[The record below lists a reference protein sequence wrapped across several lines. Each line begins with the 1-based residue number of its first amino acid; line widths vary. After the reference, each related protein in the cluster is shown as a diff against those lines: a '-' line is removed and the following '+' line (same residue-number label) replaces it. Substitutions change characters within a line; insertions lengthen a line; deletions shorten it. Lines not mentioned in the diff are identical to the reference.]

1 MAWNSIQKKCLYR
14 TMWRI
19 LFKGPILIN
28 VYLLSSLLKVFSL
41 VLLLHL
47 CKICY
52 LEKPC
57 QRFVPK
63 SLFVLAEKTLFKN
76 LNKFLVGTRQKG
88 ARKRCIYYE
97 KVQLCYLHVYNF
109 LHRCYKL
116 QIKNKI
122 PSYLVSQCTI
132 SSKIKCMI
140 FFFNLGFCSWTFT
153 IHRTVGEGGSYFF
166 NFSVPLPP
174 ASQTPRH

>member
-1 MAWNSIQKKCLYR
+1 MAWHSIQKKCLYK

-41 VLLLHL
+41 ILLLHL
-47 CKICY
+47 CKIC
-52 LEKPC
+52 
-57 QRFVPK
+57 FVPK

-97 KVQLCYLHVYNF
+97 KVQLCYLHVYNL

-116 QIKNKI
+116 QIKKKI

-132 SSKIKCMI
+132 SSKIMYMI
-140 FFFNLGFCSWTFT
+140 FFLIWVFVREHSRFT
-153 IHRTVGEGGSYFF
+153 G
-166 NFSVPLPP
+166 
-174 ASQTPRH
+174 Q

>member
-1 MAWNSIQKKCLYR
+1 MAWHSIQKKCLYK

-28 VYLLSSLLKVFSL
+28 IYLLSSLLKVFSL

-57 QRFVPK
+57 Q
-63 SLFVLAEKTLFKN
+63 
-76 LNKFLVGTRQKG
+76 
-88 ARKRCIYYE
+88 RKRCIYYE

-140 FFFNLGFCSWTFT
+140 SFFNLGFRSWTFT

>member
-1 MAWNSIQKKCLYR
+1 MAWHSIQKKCLYK

-28 VYLLSSLLKVFSL
+28 VYLLNSLLKVFSL
-41 VLLLHL
+41 ILLLHL

-52 LEKPC
+52 LEKPS

-76 LNKFLVGTRQKG
+76 SNKFLVGTRQKG

-97 KVQLCYLHVYNF
+97 KVQLCYLHVYNL

-116 QIKNKI
+116 QIKKKI

-132 SSKIKCMI
+132 SSKIMYMI
-140 FFFNLGFCSWTFT
+140 FFLIWVFVREHSRFT
-153 IHRTVGEGGSYFF
+153 G
-166 NFSVPLPP
+166 
-174 ASQTPRH
+174 Q